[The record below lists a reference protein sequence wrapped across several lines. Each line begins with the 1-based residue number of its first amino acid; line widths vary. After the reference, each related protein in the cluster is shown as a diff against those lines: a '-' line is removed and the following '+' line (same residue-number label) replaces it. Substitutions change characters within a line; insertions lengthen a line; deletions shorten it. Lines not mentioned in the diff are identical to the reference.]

1 MSSPGRQRATEFAVD
16 CKFSAPAHAR
26 GFRGAENL
34 AERAVYREFFS
45 AGEMVNLALEKVD
58 VPVIPVT
65 DVVGNLAERAV
76 YRAWAGWAGSIRGH
90 VMGPS
95 TGLNIDAIQ
104 ATIDGKSLPIQH
116 YDDFSLVF

>member
-26 GFRGAENL
+26 GFRGAE
-34 AERAVYREFFS
+34 
-45 AGEMVNLALEKVD
+45 
-58 VPVIPVT
+58 
-65 DVVGNLAERAV
+65 NLAERAV